1 MVNFNNGFRINL
13 GPLKGIDNDF
23 NQAVSKI
30 DPNLPKWQQD
40 IGVYNAAALDM
51 SNSTLSYSSFYDPSR
66 LHKVMGKVID
76 NMSSS
81 FAPGLMDQIFPSR
94 LFNPATNASF
104 DFLSVPMD
112 NFFRVLN
119 DPDFGKDV
127 KVPVQLETNPM
138 TGVAIPTLP
147 TVGAEALHFAAI
159 GNLAPFYTQA
169 NPYQPYAGMFYG
181 NNQQTLT
188 QFPLNPGLPN
198 RGGFIVT
205 QPYNSAIREQNF
217 FKGIGV
223 YTPVAQ
229 NPFPFP
235 ALPVQ
240 YQPPRK
246 RV

>member
-1 MVNFNNGFRINL
+1 MVNFNNGFKISL
-13 GPLKGIDNDF
+13 GPLKGLDNQF
-23 NQAVSKI
+23 NKAVSKI
-30 DPNLPKWQQD
+30 NPNTPQWQQD
-40 IGVYNAAALDM
+40 IGIYDAAALDM
-51 SNSTLSYSSFYDPSR
+51 SGSLLSYSSFYDPQR
-66 LHKVMGKVID
+66 IQKVMSKVVNNI
-76 NMSSS
+76 NSS
-81 FAPGLMDQIFPSR
+81 FAPGLMDQIFPNR

-127 KVPVQLETNPM
+127 QVSVQLDTNPN

-147 TVGAEALHFAAI
+147 TVGAEALNFAAI
-159 GNLAPFYTQA
+159 GNLTPYYTQA

-181 NNQQTLT
+181 NPQQTLAA
-188 QFPLNPGLPN
+188 FPLNPGLPN

-205 QPYNSAIREQNF
+205 QPYNNAIRQQNF
-217 FKGIGV
+217 LRGIGV

-235 ALPVQ
+235 ALPLP

-246 RV
+246 TS